1 MSEEVIKTFNLSSNS
16 YTINVNINPTVKL
29 DLNKYNYYF
38 SLDTISFSKVNCN
51 IYGDEILH
59 VKLQINTNISEF
71 RLKIPAGV
79 YDTNDISN
87 WIKSVSNN
95 HLSLEVDQNNGRA
108 SVKALNLNENDNI
121 TIFPDSTLLTGKIL
135 NFVMLGSVIL
145 TNVNNKFTSPKS
157 VLIEDFNQYFV
168 TTNLI
173 SPCCYTNNE
182 KSNQALLTNIL
193 TVIPSNANPFE
204 FKTYYAYNNLE
215 YKIELDVID
224 YIEIKILA
232 EGFKELVQMK
242 DVTTDFS
249 VCFRIIK
256 KPKM

>member
-1 MSEEVIKTFNLSSNS
+1 MADEVIKTFNLSSNT
-16 YTINVNINPTVKL
+16 YAINVNINPTVRL

-51 IYGDEILH
+51 IYGDENLH
-59 VKLQINTNISEF
+59 LKIVVGGNTSEINF
-71 RLKIPAGV
+71 KIPAGV
-79 YDTNDISN
+79 YDTNDIN
-87 WIKSVSNN
+87 EWIKNISGNY
-95 HLSLEVDQNNGRA
+95 LSLEVDQSTGRA
-108 SVKALNLNENDNI
+108 SLKAINLADGDTI
-121 TIFPDSTLLTGKIL
+121 TIYPDSSLLTGKIL
-135 NFVMLGSVIL
+135 NFVMLGNVNL
-145 TNVNNKFTSPKS
+145 TNVNNKFSSLKT
-157 VLIEDFNQYFV
+157 VVIEDFNQYFV

-215 YKIELDVID
+215 YKIETDVID

-232 EGFKELVQMK
+232 EGFKELKQMK
-242 DVTTDFS
+242 DVSTDFS
-249 VCFRIIK
+249 ACFRIIK
-256 KPKM
+256 KPKI

>member
-51 IYGDEILH
+51 IYGDEVLH
-59 VKLQINTNISEF
+59 VKLQINTNTSEF
-71 RLKIPAGV
+71 RFKIPAGV

-87 WIKSVSNN
+87 WMKSVSDN

-135 NFVMLGSVIL
+135 NFVMFGTVIL
-145 TNVNNKFTSPKS
+145 TNVNNKFTSPKT

-232 EGFKELVQMK
+232 EGFKDLVQMK

>member
-16 YTINVNINPTVKL
+16 YSINVNINPTVKL

-51 IYGDEILH
+51 IYGDEVLH

-71 RLKIPAGV
+71 RIKIPAGV

-108 SVKALNLNENDNI
+108 SIKALNLNENDNI

-145 TNVNNKFTSPKS
+145 TNVNNKFTSPKT

-232 EGFKELVQMK
+232 EGFKDLVQMK

>member
-16 YTINVNINPTVKL
+16 YSINVNINPTVKL

-51 IYGDEILH
+51 IYGDEVLH
-59 VKLQINTNISEF
+59 VKLQINTNTSEF
-71 RLKIPAGV
+71 KFKIPAGV

-108 SVKALNLNENDNI
+108 SIKALNLNENDNI

-135 NFVMLGSVIL
+135 NFVMFGTVIL
-145 TNVNNKFTSPKS
+145 TNVNNKFTSPKT

-204 FKTYYAYNNLE
+204 FKTYFAYNNLE

>member
-1 MSEEVIKTFNLSSNS
+1 MSDEVIKTFNLSSNS
-16 YTINVNINPTVKL
+16 YAINVNINPTVKL

-51 IYGDEILH
+51 IYGDEVLH
-59 VKLQINTNISEF
+59 IKLQINTNITEI
-71 RLKIPAGV
+71 RTKIPAGV

-87 WIKSVSNN
+87 WLKSVSDN

-108 SVKALNLNENDNI
+108 SIKASNLNENDNI

-135 NFVMLGSVIL
+135 NFVLLGSVIL
-145 TNVNNKFTSPKS
+145 TNVNNKLSSPKT

>member
-16 YTINVNINPTVKL
+16 YSINVNINPTVKL

-51 IYGDEILH
+51 IYGDEVLH
-59 VKLQINTNISEF
+59 IKLQINTNISEF
-71 RLKIPAGV
+71 RFKIPAGV
-79 YDTNDISN
+79 YDTNDISE

-108 SVKALNLNENDNI
+108 SIKAQNLNENDNI

-135 NFVMLGSVIL
+135 NFVMFGTVIL
-145 TNVNNKFTSPKS
+145 TNVNNKFTSPKT

>member
-1 MSEEVIKTFNLSSNS
+1 MSEEVIKTFNLSSNTYS
-16 YTINVNINPTVKL
+16 INVNINPTVKL

-51 IYGDEILH
+51 IYGDEVLH

-71 RLKIPAGV
+71 RIKIPAGV

-87 WIKSVSNN
+87 WMKSVSDN

-135 NFVMLGSVIL
+135 NFVMLGTVIL
-145 TNVNNKFTSPKS
+145 TNVNNKFTSPKT

>member
-51 IYGDEILH
+51 IYGDEVLH
-59 VKLQINTNISEF
+59 IKLQINTNTSEF
-71 RLKIPAGV
+71 RFKIPAGV

-108 SVKALNLNENDNI
+108 SIKAQNLNENDNI
-121 TIFPDSTLLTGKIL
+121 TIFQDSTLLTGKIL
-135 NFVMLGSVIL
+135 NFVMLGTVIL
-145 TNVNNKFTSPKS
+145 TNVNNKFTSPKT

>member
-51 IYGDEILH
+51 IYGDEVLH
-59 VKLQINTNISEF
+59 IKLQINTNTSEF
-71 RLKIPAGV
+71 RMKIPSGV

-108 SVKALNLNENDNI
+108 SIKAQNLNENDNI

-145 TNVNNKFTSPKS
+145 TNVNNKFTSPKT
-157 VLIEDFNQYFV
+157 VVIEDFNQYFV

>member
-1 MSEEVIKTFNLSSNS
+1 MSEEVIKTFNLSSNTYS
-16 YTINVNINPTVKL
+16 INVNINPTVKL

-51 IYGDEILH
+51 IYGDEVLH
-59 VKLQINTNISEF
+59 IKLQINTNTSEF
-71 RLKIPAGV
+71 RFKIPAGV

-87 WIKSVSNN
+87 WMKSVSDN

-108 SVKALNLNENDNI
+108 SIKASNLNESDNI
-121 TIFPDSTLLTGKIL
+121 TIYPDSTLLTGKIL
-135 NFVMLGSVIL
+135 NFVMLGTVIL
-145 TNVNNKFTSPKS
+145 TNVNNKFTSPKT

>member
-1 MSEEVIKTFNLSSNS
+1 MADEVIKTFNLSSNS
-16 YTINVNINPTVKL
+16 YAINVNINPTVRL

-59 VKLQINTNISEF
+59 IALSIGGNITNMK
-71 RLKIPAGV
+71 LKIPAGV
-79 YDTNDISN
+79 YDISDIN
-87 WIKSVSNN
+87 EWIKNVSVNY
-95 HLSLEVDQNNGRA
+95 LSLEVDQSTGRA
-108 SVKALNLNENDNI
+108 SLKASNLNDGDNI
-121 TIFPDSTLLTGKIL
+121 TIFQDSSLLTGKIL
-135 NFVMLGSVIL
+135 NFVMLGDVIL
-145 TNVNNKFTSPKS
+145 TNVNNKFSSPKT
-157 VLIEDFNQYFV
+157 VVIEDFNQYFV

-193 TVIPSNANPFE
+193 TVIPSNAKPFE

-215 YKIELDVID
+215 YKIESDVID

-232 EGFKELVQMK
+232 EGFKELKQMK
-242 DVTTDFS
+242 DTTTDFS
-249 VCFRIIK
+249 ACFRIIK
-256 KPKM
+256 KPKI

>member
-1 MSEEVIKTFNLSSNS
+1 MADEVIKTFNLSSNT
-16 YTINVNINPTVKL
+16 YAINVNINPTVRL

-51 IYGDEILH
+51 IYGDENLH
-59 VKLQINTNISEF
+59 LKIVVGGNTSEINF
-71 RLKIPAGV
+71 KIPAGV
-79 YDTNDISN
+79 YDTNDIN
-87 WIKSVSNN
+87 EWIKNISGNY
-95 HLSLEVDQNNGRA
+95 LSLEVDQSTGRA
-108 SVKALNLNENDNI
+108 SLKAINLADGDTI
-121 TIFPDSTLLTGKIL
+121 TIYPDSSLLTGKIL
-135 NFVMLGSVIL
+135 NFVMLGNVNL
-145 TNVNNKFTSPKS
+145 TNVNNKFSSLKT
-157 VLIEDFNQYFV
+157 VVIEDFNQYFV

-215 YKIELDVID
+215 YKIETDVID

-232 EGFKELVQMK
+232 EGFKELKQMK
-242 DVTTDFS
+242 DVSTDFS
-249 VCFRIIK
+249 ACFRIIK
-256 KPKM
+256 KPKL

>member
-1 MSEEVIKTFNLSSNS
+1 MADEVIKTFNLSSNS
-16 YTINVNINPTVKL
+16 YAISVNINPTVRL

-59 VKLQINTNISEF
+59 IALSIGGNITNMK
-71 RLKIPAGV
+71 LKIPAGV
-79 YDTNDISN
+79 YDISDIN
-87 WIKSVSNN
+87 EWIKDVSVNYLN
-95 HLSLEVDQNNGRA
+95 LEVDQSTGRA
-108 SVKALNLNENDNI
+108 SLKAINLNNGDTI
-121 TIFPDSTLLTGKIL
+121 TIFKDSSLLTGKIL
-135 NFVMLGSVIL
+135 NFVMPGDIIL
-145 TNVNNKFTSPKS
+145 TNVNNKFSSPKT
-157 VLIEDFNQYFV
+157 VVIEDFNQYFV

-193 TVIPSNANPFE
+193 TVIPSNAKPFE

-215 YKIELDVID
+215 YKIETDVID

-232 EGFKELVQMK
+232 EGFKELKQMK
-242 DVTTDFS
+242 DTTTDFS
-249 VCFRIIK
+249 ACFRIIK
-256 KPKM
+256 KPKI

>member
-1 MSEEVIKTFNLSSNS
+1 MADEVIKTFNLSSNT
-16 YTINVNINPTVKL
+16 YAINVNINPTVRL

-51 IYGDEILH
+51 IYGDENLH
-59 VKLQINTNISEF
+59 LKIVVGGNTSEINF
-71 RLKIPAGV
+71 KIPAGV
-79 YDTNDISN
+79 YDTNDIN
-87 WIKSVSNN
+87 EWIKNVSGNY
-95 HLSLEVDQNNGRA
+95 LSLEVDQSTGRA
-108 SVKALNLNENDNI
+108 SLKAINLADGDTI
-121 TIFPDSTLLTGKIL
+121 TIFPDSSLLTGKIL
-135 NFVMLGSVIL
+135 NFVMLGNVNL
-145 TNVNNKFTSPKS
+145 TNVNNKFSSLKT
-157 VLIEDFNQYFV
+157 VVIEDFNQYFV

-215 YKIELDVID
+215 YKIETDVID

-232 EGFKELVQMK
+232 EGFKELKQMK
-242 DVTTDFS
+242 DVSTDFS
-249 VCFRIIK
+249 ACFRIIK
-256 KPKM
+256 KPKL

>member
-51 IYGDEILH
+51 IYGSEVLH
-59 VKLQINTNISEF
+59 IKLQINTNTSEIKF
-71 RLKIPAGV
+71 KIPAGV
-79 YDTNDISN
+79 YDTNDISE

-108 SVKALNLNENDNI
+108 SIKASNLNENDNI
-121 TIFPDSTLLTGKIL
+121 TIYQDSTLLTGKIL

-145 TNVNNKFTSPKS
+145 TNVNNKFTSPRS
-157 VLIEDFNQYFV
+157 VVIEDFNQYFV

>member
-51 IYGDEILH
+51 IYGDEVLH

-71 RLKIPAGV
+71 RIKIPAGV

-87 WIKSVSNN
+87 WMKNVSDN

-145 TNVNNKFTSPKS
+145 TNVNNKFTSPKT

>member
-51 IYGDEILH
+51 IYGDEVLH
-59 VKLQINTNISEF
+59 IKLQINTNTSEIKF
-71 RLKIPAGV
+71 KIPAGV
-79 YDTNDISN
+79 YDTNDISE

-108 SVKALNLNENDNI
+108 SIKASNLNENDNI
-121 TIFPDSTLLTGKIL
+121 TIYPDSTLLTGKIL
-135 NFVMLGSVIL
+135 NFVMLGSVVL
-145 TNVNNKFTSPKS
+145 TNVNNKFTSPRS

>member
-51 IYGDEILH
+51 IYGDEVLH
-59 VKLQINTNISEF
+59 IKLQINTNTSEF
-71 RLKIPAGV
+71 RFKIPAGV
-79 YDTNDISN
+79 YDTNDISE

-135 NFVMLGSVIL
+135 NFVMFGTVIL
-145 TNVNNKFTSPKS
+145 TNVNNKFTSPRS
-157 VLIEDFNQYFV
+157 VVIEDFNQYFV

-249 VCFRIIK
+249 TCFRIIK

>member
-1 MSEEVIKTFNLSSNS
+1 MSEEVIKTFNLSSNTYS
-16 YTINVNINPTVKL
+16 INVNINPTVKL

-51 IYGDEILH
+51 IYGDEVLH
-59 VKLQINTNISEF
+59 VKLQINTNTSEF
-71 RLKIPAGV
+71 RFKIPAGV

-108 SVKALNLNENDNI
+108 SIKALNLNESDNI

-135 NFVMLGSVIL
+135 NFVMFGSVIL
-145 TNVNNKFTSPKS
+145 TNVNNKFTSPKT